1 MSLLSSL
8 RSLVTALVNRGRIE
22 NDTDEE
28 LRAHVQNRADD
39 LEHSGLTRAE
49 AERRARIEFGGHE
62 KFREECRETGGGNLV
77 QVLIQDSRYALRIL
91 RRTPLVTAVAVLS
104 LALGIGANTAIFGL
118 IDTVMLRLLPVA
130 EPGSWSRYSEMTL
143 RALDQP
149 FRVSPTPCGNN
160 YATSKTFFSIRFL
173 GVPGNSILPRAAR
186 FTMSTGSMQAET
198 FSTR

>member
-104 LALGIGANTAIFGL
+104 LAQRRTPENTQ
-118 IDTVMLRLLPVA
+118 RVA
-130 EPGSWSRYSEMTL
+130 AVLYKDL
-143 RALDQP
+143 HQ
-149 FRVSPTPCGNN
+149 VS
-160 YATSKTFFSIRFL
+160 A
-173 GVPGNSILPRAAR
+173 V
-186 FTMSTGSMQAET
+186 
-198 FSTR
+198 TR

>member
-1 MSLLSSL
+1 MNLLSSL

-91 RRTPLVTAVAVLS
+91 RRTPLVTAVAVLP
-104 LALGIGANTAIFGL
+104 LALGMRADRARLGL
-118 IDTVMLRLLPVA
+118 LHMDRLRPLPLA
-130 EPGSWSRYSEMTL
+130 E
-143 RALDQP
+143 
-149 FRVSPTPCGNN
+149 
-160 YATSKTFFSIRFL
+160 
-173 GVPGNSILPRAAR
+173 AR
-186 FTMSTGSMQAET
+186 EAVL
-198 FSTR
+198 

>member
-91 RRTPLVTAVAVLS
+91 RRTPLVTAGGGFS
-104 LALGIGANTAIFGL
+104 LAPRARANTPPLFFFFTA
-118 IDTVMLRLLPVA
+118 MLCPFSPA
-130 EPGSWSRYSEMTL
+130 ERPGR
-143 RALDQP
+143 
-149 FRVSPTPCGNN
+149 
-160 YATSKTFFSIRFL
+160 
-173 GVPGNSILPRAAR
+173 
-186 FTMSTGSMQAET
+186 
-198 FSTR
+198 